1 MTAEKAC
8 PPAHGLG
15 TQGLSEWGYMSI
27 GVTAA
32 APVVLAPIFLQPKAE
47 REKPWHQRYW
57 VKANAWIA
65 IFGFVGNYLWTHY
78 FYQVL
83 GAAYTFKAHELNQV
97 WWKGTRNG
105 CELCVGKCWPQA
117 VSLSRHSP
125 GAKQLSYAALGDCY
139 DNSNC
144 PVPFF

>member
-1 MTAEKAC
+1 
-8 PPAHGLG
+8 
-15 TQGLSEWGYMSI
+15 MSI

-97 WWKGTRNG
+97 WWKGMRNDRWIILLGAGDPSCVIIKAWSRFQAAVVRLPSPTVEKTQLVLCPSSKNSPSAPTR
-105 CELCVGKCWPQA
+105 CP
-117 VSLSRHSP
+117 SP
-125 GAKQLSYAALGDCY
+125 ST
-139 DNSNC
+139 S
-144 PVPFF
+144 